1 MPLALVTG
9 AATGIG
15 MALARK
21 LDAEGWTVFAGIH
34 RTPPADLL
42 KGASPRL
49 RALPLDV
56 ADAEQVRRAAETVE
70 AAAGKG
76 GLDLLVSN
84 AAMTG
89 APGPI
94 ETIDLAAFRQLMEVN
109 FWGPI
114 QLVQACLPLLRRARR
129 PRVVLVSSGSVYLTI
144 PLGCAYPVSK
154 SALAALARHLRLELA
169 PFGIEVTDLQPGG
182 VRTPMTAFPA
192 QEEAVAWEA
201 IPAPLREAYR
211 AHFAHPGSAL
221 SQGFSFEA
229 PEAFAERI
237 YGRIVCARRL
247 RPVYVLGPGVAPLPW
262 LHRLLPRS
270 AVEAVW
276 RRLFRARGSGAAA

>member
-1 MPLALVTG
+1 MPVALVTG

-21 LDAEGWTVFAGIH
+21 LDAEGWTVLAGIH

-56 ADAEQVRRAAETVE
+56 SDAEQVRRAAELVE
-70 AAAGKG
+70 AAAGEG

-94 ETIDLAAFRQLMEVN
+94 ETIDLAAFQHLMDVN
-109 FWGPI
+109 LWGAVR
-114 QLVQACLPLLRRARR
+114 LVQACLPLLRRARR

-154 SALAALARHLRLELA
+154 SALAALARHLRMELA

-182 VRTPMTAFPA
+182 VRTPMTAFPER
-192 QEEAVAWEA
+192 EEAAAWEA

-211 AHFAHPGSAL
+211 AHFVHPGSAL

-229 PEAFAERI
+229 PEAFAERV
-237 YGRIVCARRL
+237 YRRIVCARRL
-247 RPVYVLGPGVAPLPW
+247 KPVYVLGPGVAPLPW
-262 LHRLLPRS
+262 LHRLLPRG